1 MNCNVATTP
10 RRRSHTTQP
19 QWVRLMNELSQMDK
33 KPKSSNATP
42 KGFNPKANV
51 LETKDN
57 YNIQLAIPGYT
68 RDEIAINV
76 EKNTLIISSSVT
88 QNNDA
93 TYKLREFNK
102 TEFKKSFKLGDIIN
116 TQDIDAQLE
125 SGILTVTLA
134 KKEEQKPRSISVS

>member
-1 MNCNVATTP
+1 M
-10 RRRSHTTQP
+10 
-19 QWVRLMNELSQMDK
+19 
-33 KPKSSNATP
+33 
-42 KGFNPKANV
+42 
-51 LETKDN
+51 
-57 YNIQLAIPGYT
+57 
-68 RDEIAINV
+68 
-76 EKNTLIISSSVT
+76 IISSNVT